1 MQIFNA
7 DLHIHSPHSIAVS
20 QSLNLDTM
28 VATCKQKGL
37 HILGTGDILQ
47 PEWFKYMQQNLQKAS
62 DGVYKY
68 HDLFFILQTEIED
81 MENIHHVVLFPDFDS
96 IVEAQRKLDNYSK
109 NLFNEWG
116 GRPRVNLSPAELVD
130 VITDVGGIIGPAHA
144 FTPFKAIFRQNRY
157 SNLEECYHGALKK
170 ITFIELGLSANTDLA
185 DRLECLKGVSFLSNS
200 DAHSQ
205 SPRSLGRE
213 FNRIDIDN
221 PSFEEIELALRRKDS
236 RKIILNVGL
245 HPKLGKY
252 YNMFCFKCR
261 RRIVFKKTN
270 ESAHS
275 IFNKYQITPQFVV
288 YYSNDVKSARKD
300 FITTVAKEKM
310 ICPACK
316 EKFNKD
322 YKIKL
327 GVSERIEIIASYEE
341 SAHPNHRP
349 PYINAIPLID
359 IIRSIKKIK
368 STNSKTV
375 LNAYHNIVSQLGP
388 EYEILIDLSIE
399 KIKNYNKNI
408 GTIIEAMRNNEINYT
423 AGGGGTYGAIKL
435 DLDALTWGG

>member
-28 VATCKQKGL
+28 VTTCKQKGI

-47 PEWFKYMQQNLQKAS
+47 PEWLKYMQQNLQKTN
-62 DGVYKY
+62 DGAYKY
-68 HDLFFILQTEIED
+68 HNLFFLLQTEIED
-81 MENIHHVVLFPDFDS
+81 KENIHHVVLFPNFDS
-96 IVEAQRKLDNYSK
+96 VVKTQRKLDCYSK
-109 NLFNEWG
+109 NLLNEWG
-116 GRPRVNLSPAELVD
+116 GRPRVNLPSAELVD
-130 VITDVGGIIGPAHA
+130 VITDAGGIIGPAHA
-144 FTPFKAIFRQNRY
+144 FTPFKAIFRQNQY
-157 SNLEECYHGALKK
+157 SNLEECYHDALKK
-170 ITFIELGLSANTDLA
+170 VTFIELGLSANTDLA
-185 DRLECLKGVSFLSNS
+185 DRLKCLKYVSFLSNS

-213 FNRIDIDN
+213 FNRFDLDH
-221 PSFEEIELALRRKDS
+221 PSFEEIELALRRKNF

-261 RRIVFKKTN
+261 RRIIFKKTN

-275 IFNKYQITPQFVV
+275 IFNKYHITPQFVV

-300 FITTVAKEKM
+300 YINAVAKGKL

-316 EKFNKD
+316 EKFHKN

-327 GVSERIEIIASYEE
+327 GVSERIETIASYKK
-341 SAHPNHRP
+341 STHPDHRP

-359 IIRSIKKIK
+359 IIRSIKNIK

-375 LNAYHNIVSQLGP
+375 LNAYNDIISQLGP
-388 EYEILIDLSIE
+388 EYEILIDLPIE

-408 GTIIEAMRNNEINYT
+408 AEIIDAMRNDEITYT
-423 AGGGGTYGAIKL
+423 AGGGGTYGTIKF
-435 DLDALTWGG
+435 DLETQTRGG